1 MMSVEDASVYYK
13 RYDDNEIEPS
23 NDSQNFIDPSIAEC
37 YLSFSKILQ
46 SELRK
51 FDKRES
57 SIL

>member
-37 YLSFSKILQ
+37 YLSFSKIL
-46 SELRK
+46 
-51 FDKRES
+51 
-57 SIL
+57 